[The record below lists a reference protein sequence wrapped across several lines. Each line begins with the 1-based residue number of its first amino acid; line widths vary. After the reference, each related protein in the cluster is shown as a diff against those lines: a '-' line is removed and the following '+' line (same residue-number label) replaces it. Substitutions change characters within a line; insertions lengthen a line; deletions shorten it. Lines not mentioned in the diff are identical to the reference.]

1 VVNHEREALKQAVRS
16 VSHFL
21 CFSRALAVD
30 KDKNTFSSY
39 RGGGAWILS
48 MQNCFKPATSRRFDY
63 TVRAQ
68 RHVDLDLP

>member
-39 RGGGAWILS
+39 RGGGG
-48 MQNCFKPATSRRFDY
+48 
-63 TVRAQ
+63 
-68 RHVDLDLP
+68 LDLVDAKLL